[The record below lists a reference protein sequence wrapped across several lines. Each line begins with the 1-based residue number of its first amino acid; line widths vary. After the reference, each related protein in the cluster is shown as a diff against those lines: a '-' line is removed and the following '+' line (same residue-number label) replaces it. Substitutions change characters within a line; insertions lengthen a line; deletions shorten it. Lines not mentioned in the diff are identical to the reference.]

1 MLGPEYSTDQK
12 YIFKKVLFWYKE
24 KKKKKGGHN
33 TKISLKRLI
42 LLSGIRKLN
51 L

>member
-24 KKKKKGGHN
+24 KKKEEGRAQHQNQFKETN
-33 TKISLKRLI
+33 PFVWYQET
-42 LLSGIRKLN
+42 
-51 L
+51 